1 MKSKFKKVLCMLL
14 VICLMGSVPV
24 EAYSSAYKADFEITG
39 GVYVQKL
46 WDLDKGGKLKIIT
59 NCSNPWGNESDNLV
73 VIVQR
78 KVGVVWKKEQVYY
91 HTFSG
96 KSCSTFTAPK
106 DGTYRI
112 YIRECG
118 DGVPITGRLC
128 VRY

>member
-39 GVYVQKL
+39 GVYVQKH

-78 KVGVVWKKEQVYY
+78 KVGVVWKKSRYIIILLVVSLVVLLQHQRME
-91 HTFSG
+91 HTESILENVVMVFLL
-96 KSCSTFTAPK
+96 
-106 DGTYRI
+106 
-112 YIRECG
+112 RE
-118 DGVPITGRLC
+118 DYV
-128 VRY
+128 